1 MKNSRKGTSRLG
13 TSPFRG
19 ISPATLKKIV
29 GEIDSEGILNI
40 VSKLHLIIKEIRTM
54 SKVVGELKSI
64 KIGNGKTDLVVGETK
79 IGAWHTIKT
88 KTGAEIPNPALSQLE
103 GCKVGDTV
111 EAEVFVTK
119 SGYTNL
125 NGISIQTSP
134 GHVPATSTGEPSG
147 VPVVIPFP
155 AGDFERF
162 YCAVAP
168 AVYNALGRIIGKQ
181 DSSVWV
187 EENHERFS
195 AVANAVIEHAYDH
208 FVGLKHTL
216 GQ

>member
-1 MKNSRKGTSRLG
+1 
-13 TSPFRG
+13 
-19 ISPATLKKIV
+19 V
-29 GEIDSEGILNI
+29 GEIDSESILNI

-88 KTGAEIPNPALSQLE
+88 
-103 GCKVGDTV
+103 
-111 EAEVFVTK
+111 
-119 SGYTNL
+119 TNL
-125 NGISIQTSP
+125 NGISIQTKTD
-134 GHVPATSTGEPSG
+134 HVPTQSAGDPTGS
-147 VPVVIPFP
+147 PVIIPFP